1 MDFLIY
7 ELSKNTIEG
16 VSECKCQIAIDSGSS
31 IRESAI
37 YLDLFSMSL
46 CIYCDCAYT
55 KKKIVYLTVPKHAI
69 RSSFFVSY
77 CSNCHEKTF
86 YFTSVSI

>member
-1 MDFLIY
+1 MY

-37 YLDLFSMSL
+37 YLDLFSFSYVYVFIVTVL
-46 CIYCDCAYT
+46 IR
-55 KKKIVYLTVPKHAI
+55 KKKLYI
-69 RSSFFVSY
+69 
-77 CSNCHEKTF
+77 
-86 YFTSVSI
+86 

>member
-1 MDFLIY
+1 MY

-37 YLDLFSMSL
+37 YLDLFSMSYVYVFIVTVL
-46 CIYCDCAYT
+46 IR
-55 KKKIVYLTVPKHAI
+55 KKKIVYLTVPKHGI

-86 YFTSVSI
+86 YSTSVSI